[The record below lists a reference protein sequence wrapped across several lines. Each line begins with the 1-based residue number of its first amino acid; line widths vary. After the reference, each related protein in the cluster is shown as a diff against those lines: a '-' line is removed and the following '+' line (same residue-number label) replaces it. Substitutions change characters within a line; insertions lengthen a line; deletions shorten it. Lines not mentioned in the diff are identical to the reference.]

1 MNIFIKRL
9 SPAQAPRGSAM
20 DNLKQSPYKRKL
32 RQSSPSPSA
41 PKFPSLSQESSM
53 SLMSRPHNQNMSN
66 KRGAKSERE
75 AKSRDEEREKWNC
88 PETQSS
94 IFEKPPYVNHDRLCT
109 LPRNHSVRCNADHL
123 AQDMS
128 ITLFDEEAVPESVP
142 EDSHERFRRNSKF
155 MAMAHELRNRDAR
168 ILNQN
173 ITSDEMLL
181 SAWAAGVPSGQHHG
195 LSAPTPK
202 MPGPS
207 LKAYNMPRI
216 KQQLKDE
223 PSRVSSASPKKYS
236 EGAALDPL
244 KHSALVTAWSVDINK
259 RRAVAVYG
267 DVYATPVSRAPRSKV
282 PSKTWSHAV
291 VLDSVQDALA

>member
-1 MNIFIKRL
+1 MDSLDRSRTPCIFGLQAEQARL
-9 SPAQAPRGSAM
+9 AEESRLKAKAKAALQEELEETAAAAAAAKQQAKM
-20 DNLKQSPYKRKL
+20 
-32 RQSSPSPSA
+32 
-41 PKFPSLSQESSM
+41 
-53 SLMSRPHNQNMSN
+53 NQN
-66 KRGAKSERE
+66 
-75 AKSRDEEREKWNC
+75 
-88 PETQSS
+88 
-94 IFEKPPYVNHDRLCT
+94 DRLCT

-267 DVYATPVSRAPRSKV
+267 DVYATPASRAPRSKV